1 MKKASRKPRDEMAPD
16 YSQLDLGPMVRGKYA
31 QRYREA
37 TNVVVIE
44 PDVSKAFPNARAV
57 NEALRGLLRD
67 RKAARTAA
75 APTRPRRASR

>member
-1 MKKASRKPRDEMAPD
+1 MKKASRKPPDEMQPD
-16 YSQLDLGPMVRGKYA
+16 YSRLDLGPMVRGKYA

-57 NEALRGLLRD
+57 NEALRGLLRN
-67 RKAARTAA
+67 RNAARTGAG
-75 APTRPRRASR
+75 PTRARRARR

>member
-1 MKKASRKPRDEMAPD
+1 MKKASRKPRDEMAAD
-16 YSQLDLGPMVRGKYA
+16 YSRLQLGPMVRGKYA

-57 NEALRGLLRD
+57 NKALRGLLRD

-75 APTRPRRASR
+75 APARPRRARR